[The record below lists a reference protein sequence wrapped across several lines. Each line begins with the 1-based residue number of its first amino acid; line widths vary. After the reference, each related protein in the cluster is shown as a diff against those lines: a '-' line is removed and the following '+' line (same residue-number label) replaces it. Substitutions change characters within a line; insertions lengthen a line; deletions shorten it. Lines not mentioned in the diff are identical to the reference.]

1 MHTYLVTVS
10 RIMLQSR
17 QLGSTQDQEGM
28 MPIVGVLREADIFYE
43 LTNTQLEL
51 VASICQEKTYQE
63 GALVFGEN
71 TTGDELYVIAD
82 GEVDIEV
89 DPALIGRED
98 AGGPQAIATLRRG
111 QSFGEVALVD
121 QGVRSAA
128 ARCTRHGTR
137 LLIIPRDKLM
147 LLCDTY
153 PQLGYRLMRNLAA
166 DLAMKIRNT
175 DLQIREQLTWVSRHQ
190 D

>member
-1 MHTYLVTVS
+1 
-10 RIMLQSR
+10 
-17 QLGSTQDQEGM
+17 
-28 MPIVGVLREADIFYE
+28 MPITSVLRQADIFYE

-51 VASICQEKTYQE
+51 VASICEEKTFE
-63 GALVFGEN
+63 RDALIFEEN

-89 DPALIGRED
+89 DPRLVGKT
-98 AGGPQAIATLRRG
+98 GSTGPQVIATLRRG
-111 QSFGEVALVD
+111 QSFGEVSLVD
-121 QGVRSAA
+121 QGIRSAS
-128 ARCTRHGTR
+128 ARCTQHNTR
-137 LLIIPRDKLM
+137 LLVIERNKLM

-175 DLQIREQLTWVSRHQ
+175 DLQIREQLTWMPR
-190 D
+190 DGNGA